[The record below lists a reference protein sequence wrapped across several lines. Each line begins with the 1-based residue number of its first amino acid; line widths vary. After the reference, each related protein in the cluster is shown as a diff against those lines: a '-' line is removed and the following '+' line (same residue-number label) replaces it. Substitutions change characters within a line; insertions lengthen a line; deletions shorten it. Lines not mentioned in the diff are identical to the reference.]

1 MRALTLPPSAAVH
14 HNRSP
19 LLPRRRS
26 LFPGLLLAALLLG
39 LTSMPWAGE
48 PFHSV
53 VGFSNSTFL
62 DTDKESSQAVARL
75 WTGLVARKHGGTSD
89 TRILG
94 SLAEIEREVRLKRV
108 DLLILLS
115 SEYLELKERIPL
127 EPLCVSAKKDD
138 IHDRLALIVRRDSG
152 IRTIAN
158 LRGKNLIRQK
168 GLSSDGRD
176 QWLETLLMHDGVRAP
191 DHFFSPG
198 SHHVLKPSMAVMPV
212 FFRKADA
219 CIVTRSSLKVMGE
232 LNPQLNRELTVLAES
247 PPRPGSVIVVRRG
260 LPPLHR
266 EALRDILE
274 TLDKSPQGQQL
285 LTLFR
290 MSRLVPF
297 NPDFL
302 EPLEKLSREYHS
314 MKRRSPRR
322 D

>member
-1 MRALTLPPSAAVH
+1 
-14 HNRSP
+14 
-19 LLPRRRS
+19 
-26 LFPGLLLAALLLG
+26 
-39 LTSMPWAGE
+39 
-48 PFHSV
+48 V
-53 VGFSNSTFL
+53 VGFSNSAFL

-89 TRILG
+89 TKIFA
-94 SLAEIEREVRLKRV
+94 SLAEIEREVSSKRV
-108 DLLILLS
+108 DLLILLA

-138 IHDRLALIVRRDSG
+138 VYDRLALIVRRDSG

-158 LRGKNLIRQK
+158 LRGKNLVRQK

-176 QWLETLLMHDGVRAP
+176 QWLDTLLMRNGVRDP
-191 DHFFSPG
+191 ERFFAPG
-198 SHHVLKPSMAVMPV
+198 SRHVFKPSMAVMPV

-247 PPRPGSVIVVRRG
+247 PPRSGSVIAVRKG
-260 LPPLHR
+260 LSPPHR
-266 EALRDILE
+266 EILRDILE
-274 TLDKSPQGQQL
+274 NLDHTPQGQQL

-297 NPDFL
+297 HPDYL
-302 EPLEKLSREYHS
+302 EPLEKLSREHHS
-314 MKRRSPRR
+314 LRKRSSWRN
-322 D
+322 